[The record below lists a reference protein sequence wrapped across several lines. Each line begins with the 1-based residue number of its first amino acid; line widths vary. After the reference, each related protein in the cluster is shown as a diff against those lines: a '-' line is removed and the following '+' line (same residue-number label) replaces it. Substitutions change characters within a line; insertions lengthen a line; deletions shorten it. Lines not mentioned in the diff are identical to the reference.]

1 MKKIYLFFVLLI
13 LIGCGDIPFS
23 QKNSVPIACPDIL
36 FVSEHKTY
44 VGSLSEII
52 SLDNIAYQAEINNAI
67 FTNNCQ
73 MKENIFFSNLTLLFI
88 VSPLEEMQSIINLP
102 FYVAV
107 IDENKDVRDIQYYS
121 ITDTFKNNPETG
133 ELVETELTKTILV
146 SLPSMDESLSVL
158 VGFMLDE
165 QHFEILN

>member
-1 MKKIYLFFVLLI
+1 MKKTYLFFVLLM

-36 FVSEHKTY
+36 FASEHKIY
-44 VGSLSEII
+44 VGSQSEII
-52 SLDNIAYQAEINNAI
+52 SLDNISYQAEINNAL
-67 FTNNCQ
+67 FVQNCQ
-73 MKENIFFSNLTLLFI
+73 MKENVFFSDLTLLFI
-88 VSPLEEMQSIINLP
+88 VSPLEEMQSIIDLP

-121 ITDTFKNNPETG
+121 ITDTFKNNPETS
-133 ELVETELTKTILV
+133 ELIETELTKTILV
-146 SLPSMDESLSVL
+146 TLPSMDESLSVL

-165 QHFEILN
+165 QRFKILN